1 MAFSKKRLIAAVLT
15 GLTAVSLAAPASLAD
30 DYSYVN
36 SEHLN
41 VRSLDSV
48 RGKIVATVDKGY
60 RMTVLETASRGW
72 KRVLL
77 ENGQEGYVN
86 GKYLSDVV
94 PNYEKVTSTVYA
106 VKVAHAYVR
115 SDGLQKKIA
124 VLDSGDKLEAV
135 SDRVFF
141 GRWVRVR
148 VAESSNAGYVGRVG
162 YISKHLIDPVDGYQF
177 APAETPA
184 AEMTQDQAVVQDSQ
198 DAPQDSQSSDMT
210 SDTGTSDEIPASL
223 NSAPAES
230 TGSTDSSSDEDLSK
244 LLEGL

>member
-1 MAFSKKRLIAAVLT
+1 MAFSKKRLVAAVLT
-15 GLTAVSLAAPASLAD
+15 GLTAVSLVAPASLAD

-60 RMTVLETASRGW
+60 RMTVLEEASRGW

-86 GKYLSDVV
+86 GKYLTDAV
-94 PNYEKVTSTVYA
+94 PNYEKVSSTVYA
-106 VKVAHAYVR
+106 VKVAHAFVR

-148 VAESSNAGYVGRVG
+148 VTESANADYVGRVG
-162 YISKHLIDPVDGYQF
+162 YISKHLIDPVEGYQF
-177 APAETPA
+177 APAEAPA
-184 AEMTQDQAVVQDSQ
+184 AEMTQDQAVAEDSQ
-198 DAPQDSQSSDMT
+198 DVAQDAQSSDMT
-210 SDTGTSDEIPASL
+210 TDTGTTDEIPASL
-223 NSAPAES
+223 NSAPADS
-230 TGSTDSSSDEDLSK
+230 ADSADSSSDEDLSK

>member
-1 MAFSKKRLIAAVLT
+1 MAFSKKRLVAAVLT
-15 GLTAVSLAAPASLAD
+15 GLTAISLAAPASLAD

-60 RMTVLETASRGW
+60 RMTVLEAASRGW

-94 PNYEKVTSTVYA
+94 PNYEKVVSTVYA

-124 VLDSGDKLEAV
+124 VLNSGDKLEAV

-177 APAETPA
+177 APAEAPA
-184 AEMTQDQAVVQDSQ
+184 AEMTQDQAVMQDSQ
-198 DAPQDSQSSDMT
+198 DVAQDAQVTDT
-210 SDTGTSDEIPASL
+210 ATDTGTSDEIPASL

-230 TGSTDSSSDEDLSK
+230 TGSADSSSDEDLSK

>member
-1 MAFSKKRLIAAVLT
+1 MAFSKKRLVAAVLT
-15 GLTAVSLAAPASLAD
+15 GLTAVSLTAPASLAD

-60 RMTVLETASRGW
+60 RMTVLEEASRGW

-86 GKYLSDVV
+86 GKYLTDAV
-94 PNYEKVTSTVYA
+94 PNYEKVSSTVYA
-106 VKVAHAYVR
+106 VKVAHAFVR

-148 VAESSNAGYVGRVG
+148 VTESANAGYVGRVG
-162 YISKHLIDPVDGYQF
+162 YISKHLIDPVEGYQF
-177 APAETPA
+177 APAEAPA
-184 AEMTQDQAVVQDSQ
+184 AEMTQDQAVVEDSQ
-198 DAPQDSQSSDMT
+198 DVAQDAQSSDMT
-210 SDTGTSDEIPASL
+210 TDTGTIDEIPASL
-223 NSAPAES
+223 NSAPEES
-230 TGSTDSSSDEDLSK
+230 TGSADSSSDEDLSK

>member
-30 DYSYVN
+30 DYSYV
-36 SEHLN
+36 SAEHLN

-124 VLDSGDKLEAV
+124 VLNSGDKLEAV
-135 SDRVFF
+135 SDRVYF

-162 YISKHLIDPVDGYQF
+162 YISKYLIDPVDGYQF
-177 APAETPA
+177 APAEEAPA
-184 AEMTQDQAVVQDSQ
+184 AEMTQDQAIGSDENVD
-198 DAPQDSQSSDMT
+198 DTMESSEAST
-210 SDTGTSDEIPASL
+210 DTATTDEIPASL
-223 NSAPAES
+223 NSAPAE
-230 TGSTDSSSDEDLSK
+230 STDSSSDEDLSK